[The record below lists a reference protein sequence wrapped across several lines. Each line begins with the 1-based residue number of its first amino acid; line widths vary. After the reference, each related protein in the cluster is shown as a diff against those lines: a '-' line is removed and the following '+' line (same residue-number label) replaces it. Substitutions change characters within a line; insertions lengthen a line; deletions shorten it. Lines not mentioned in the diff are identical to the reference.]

1 VNEPISIIIVDDHAV
16 VRSGLRAYLSSSPE
30 FLVIGESASGEEA
43 IELTRQN
50 LPDVVLMDLILPGI
64 DGSKATCIIKKISPR
79 TKIVVLTSSHDDEL
93 IFSAY
98 KSGAHACILKYI
110 KMDNLTGAIR
120 RAVND
125 EVSLH
130 PRMATQILSNLRTFE
145 NLGDHSPWSLTVSE
159 TEVLGLIAQGFSNR
173 KTSEELQIN
182 ENKVN
187 RHLSNVLNKLHLIGR
202 TQRALNELHPEGS

>member
-1 VNEPISIIIVDDHAV
+1 MTEPISIIIVDDHAV

-43 IELTRQN
+43 IELAMKN

-64 DGSKATCIIKKISPR
+64 DGSKATRIMKRISPR

-98 KSGAHACILKYI
+98 KSGAHACILKDM
-110 KMDNLTGAIR
+110 KMDNLTGAIH

-130 PRMATQILSNLRTFE
+130 PRMAIQILNNSRSSGNLDD
-145 NLGDHSPWSLTVSE
+145 NSPWTLTESE
-159 TEVLGLIAQGFSNR
+159 TDVLELISKGISNR
-173 KTSEELQIN
+173 KISEELHIS
-182 ENKVN
+182 EKMVN
-187 RHLSNVLNKLHLIGR
+187 RHLSNILNKLHLMGR
-202 TQRALNELHPEGS
+202 TQEALNDLHPEGY

>member
-98 KSGAHACILKYI
+98 KSGAHACILKDM

>member
-1 VNEPISIIIVDDHAV
+1 MDEPISIIIVDDHAV
-16 VRSGLRAYLSSSPE
+16 VRSGLRAYLESSPE
-30 FLVIGESASGEEA
+30 FLVIGESESGEEA
-43 IELTRQN
+43 IELARQN

-64 DGSKATCIIKKISPR
+64 DGTQATCIIKRISPR

-98 KSGAHACILKYI
+98 KSGAQACILKDM

-130 PRMATQILSNLRTFE
+130 PRMATQILRNSRTLG
-145 NLGDHSPWSLTVSE
+145 NLGDNSPRTLTESE
-159 TEVLGLIAQGFSNR
+159 TEVFELISKGLSNC
-173 KTSEELQIN
+173 KISDELHIS

-187 RHLSNVLNKLHLIGR
+187 SHRSNIINKLHLIGR
-202 TQRALNELHPEGS
+202 TQRALNDLHPESS

>member
-1 VNEPISIIIVDDHAV
+1 MDEPISIIIVDDHAV
-16 VRSGLRAYLSSSPE
+16 VRSGLRAYLESSPE
-30 FLVIGESASGEEA
+30 FLVIGESESGEEA
-43 IELTRQN
+43 IELARQN

-64 DGSKATCIIKKISPR
+64 DGPQATCIIKRISPR

-98 KSGAHACILKYI
+98 KSGAQACILKDM

-130 PRMATQILSNLRTFE
+130 PRIAAQILKNSWMSGNF
-145 NLGDHSPWSLTVSE
+145 GDHSPWTLTVSE
-159 TEVLGLIAQGFSNR
+159 TDVLGLISKGLSNR
-173 KTSEELQIN
+173 KISEDLHISEKL
-182 ENKVN
+182 VN
-187 RHLSNVLNKLHLIGR
+187 QHLSNILNKLHLMGR
-202 TQRALNELHPEGS
+202 TQEALNDIHSEGS

>member
-1 VNEPISIIIVDDHAV
+1 MNEPISIIIVDDHAV

-98 KSGAHACILKYI
+98 KSGAHACILKDM